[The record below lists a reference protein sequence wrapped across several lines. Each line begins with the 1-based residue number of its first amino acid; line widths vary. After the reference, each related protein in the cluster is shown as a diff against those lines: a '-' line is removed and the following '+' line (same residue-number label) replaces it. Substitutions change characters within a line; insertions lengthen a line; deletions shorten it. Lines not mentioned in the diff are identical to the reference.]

1 MQQYIFTFI
10 KNGYYIPFLFP
21 LFYYATQ
28 QNVLLST
35 TATLK
40 LFPTNYFFWYS
51 HKSDYLF
58 ADRRYNQLKQFVR
71 FTDTGYLALIL
82 AVQSQKGKP
91 WFPFKP
97 SFKLDSNTLTYSY
110 IPLAFNIHFVIT
122 FGYWIAKCILGLD
135 DVDRTNG
142 PSYSVRYDYFWGAL
156 IHGVPLILL
165 SRSLI
170 NDNREDICPN
180 YFSIQDL
187 RLSYIWCWT
196 WLFCIYIP
204 WRLRT
209 GDPVYSFMDWKSP
222 HAHKLAGCVMVYVL
236 LGISNSL
243 GYYIHV
249 GANTI
254 FSE

>member
-1 MQQYIFTFI
+1 MHQYIFTFV
-10 KNGYYIPFLFP
+10 KNGFYIPFIFP

-28 QNVLLST
+28 RNVLLST

-40 LFPTNYFFWYS
+40 LFPANYFFWYS
-51 HKSDYLF
+51 HKYDYLF

-82 AVQSQKGKP
+82 AVHSQSR
-91 WFPFKP
+91 
-97 SFKLDSNTLTYSY
+97 

-142 PSYSVRYDYFWGAL
+142 PTYSVRYEYFWGAL

-170 NDNREDICPN
+170 LDDRRGECPN

-209 GDPVYSFMDWKSP
+209 GDPVYSFMAWKSP
-222 HAHKLAGCVMVYVL
+222 HAHKLAGCIMVYVL

-254 FSE
+254 FSK